1 MSLIK
6 QYSIAVCLFVVS
18 FAANALDFSELNSEP
33 DFLPVEQA
41 FQFDFNQQGDL
52 LTLSWNIADE
62 YYLYKHST
70 KAKAAESELAVKFIQ
85 AGEKKYDEYFGEVMV
100 FYNKLDVTID
110 VSGIEDDNLLVTYQG
125 CAEAGLCYPPQLIEM
140 PLLKPSVTPDNQSAI
155 DNQSKSDI
163 TSENSANNA
172 DSAIDSLF
180 KDKSQ
185 WLIIVGFFVLG
196 IGLSLTPC
204 VLPMVPILS
213 AIVTG
218 QQHSNAKKGLILS
231 IAYVLGMASFYTLSG
246 VLVGYFGASFN
257 LQLYLQTPAVV
268 LVFTAIFIALAFAM
282 FGYYELALPASL
294 QSKIQNST
302 NGQNKK
308 GLLATYVM
316 GGISA
321 LALSPCVSAP
331 LASALLYISTTGD
344 GMLGGLALFALS
356 IGMGLPLLAVGAGF
370 SGLVPKAGGWMTKVK
385 QLFGVMMLA
394 MAVWMLERLFAPIWG
409 AALWAAL
416 GIWTAVQ
423 LNLFTHLS
431 TETANLTWRKNEK
444 ALAVILF
451 IASLSWLG
459 HSYLQT
465 FSPFQG
471 AGSQQQAEPQLV
483 QRIDSVAAL
492 EQQMAQVSDKKVVVD
507 LYADWC
513 ASCQVIEHEVF
524 AKVSAADYPDYE
536 FLQLD
541 LTDMTEAK
549 QAFLNQHQLFG
560 PPALLIFEAG
570 EQPRETG
577 FVYQAEFN
585 LAQFKQWLD

>member
-6 QYSIAVCLFVVS
+6 KYGIAVFLFVVS
-18 FAANALDFSELNSEP
+18 YAANALDFSQLNSEP

-52 LTLSWNIADE
+52 LTLSWTIADD
-62 YYLYKHST
+62 YYLYKHRT
-70 KAKAAESELAVKFIQ
+70 KAKTESSELSVNFVQ
-85 AGEKKYDEYFGEVMV
+85 AGKKKHDEYFGEVMV
-100 FYNKLDVTID
+100 FYKNLDVTID
-110 VSGIEDDNLLVTYQG
+110 ISEISADHLLVTYQG
-125 CAEAGLCYPPQLIEM
+125 CAEAGLCYPPQLIEV
-140 PLLKPSVTPDNQSAI
+140 PLLKQTIAAKTQNKPAASMVQEPVNDTSNNINSLFNNQS
-155 DNQSKSDI
+155 Q
-163 TSENSANNA
+163 
-172 DSAIDSLF
+172 L
-180 KDKSQ
+180 
-185 WLIIVGFFVLG
+185 LIILGFFVLG

-257 LQLYLQTPAVV
+257 LQLYLQTPVVV

-294 QSKIQNST
+294 QSKLQGST
-302 NGQNKK
+302 EGQNKK
-308 GLLATYVM
+308 GLFATYVM
-316 GGISA
+316 GGVSA

-344 GMLGGLALFALS
+344 GLLGGLALFALS

-385 QLFGVMMLA
+385 QLFGIMMLA

-416 GIWTAVQ
+416 GVWTAIQ
-423 LNLFTHLS
+423 LNLFTGLS
-431 TETANLTWRKNEK
+431 DNTANLTWRKNEK
-444 ALAVILF
+444 ALAIILF
-451 IASLSWLG
+451 IASLGWLG
-459 HSYLQT
+459 HVYLQT
-465 FSPFQG
+465 FMPFQLTNN
-471 AGSQQQAEPQLV
+471 QQQVQPQLV
-483 QRIDSVAAL
+483 KRIDSVVEL
-492 EQQMAQVSDKKVVVD
+492 EQHMANVSDKKVVVD

-524 AKVSAADYPDYE
+524 AKVSATDYPDYE

-570 EQPRETG
+570 EQARQTA

-585 LAQFKQWLD
+585 LAQFKQWLN